1 MAVEESGS
9 SLASSF
15 TDLMT
20 SLAVIFI
27 LLLVA
32 AINNQHQELSSMRDM
47 LAQRSKSVKD
57 RREDLMKKL
66 KAELVPQLPNLQ
78 IEEDPK
84 DPFGVL
90 VIPPKKLEGF
100 EKDHSDLPVDAKD
113 YLNDFAPRL
122 ASVVC
127 SEPLRYE
134 LSSVVVEGHADS
146 SGTDIHN
153 LKLSVDRS
161 MMVVSDS
168 LRAVGSTSASMSQP
182 MMDCFA
188 HLLTTSGRGK
198 GEILVTN
205 GVEDRERSRRVVFK
219 IRLKTLE
226 EKELEAS
233 EHIVKATTLRQAPL
247 ASISANGTKRP

>member
-1 MAVEESGS
+1 MAVEESS
-9 SLASSF
+9 NNLASSF

-32 AINNQHQELSSMRDM
+32 SVNNQHQELSSMRNK
-47 LAQRSKSVKD
+47 LAQRTKSVKD

-100 EKDHSDLPVDAKD
+100 AKDHSDLPADAEG
-113 YLNDFAPRL
+113 YLSNFAPKL
-122 ASVVC
+122 AAVVC
-127 SEPLRYE
+127 SDLLRSE

-146 SGTDIHN
+146 SGSDEHN
-153 LKLSVDRS
+153 LRLSVARS

-168 LRAVGSTSASMSQP
+168 LGAVGPIGATMNQATI
-182 MMDCFA
+182 DCFA

-198 GEILVTN
+198 GEVLTIN

-219 IRLKTLE
+219 VRLKTLE
-226 EKELEAS
+226 EKELEAGDR
-233 EHIVKATTLRQAPL
+233 IVAATSLGSSPL
-247 ASISANGTKRP
+247 ESISTIVTKRP

>member
-1 MAVEESGS
+1 MAIEESS
-9 SLASSF
+9 NSLASSF

-32 AINNQHQELSSMRDM
+32 SINNQHQELSSMRDK
-47 LAQRSKSVKD
+47 LAQRTKSVKD
-57 RREDLMKKL
+57 RREELMKKL

-100 EKDHSDLPVDAKD
+100 EKDHSDLPVEAEG
-113 YLNDFAPRL
+113 YLNNFAPKL

-127 SEPLRYE
+127 SVPLRYE

-146 SGTDIHN
+146 SGTDEHN
-153 LKLSVDRS
+153 LRLSVDRS

-168 LRAVGSTSASMSQP
+168 LRAVGPTGASMSQLTI
-182 MMDCFA
+182 DCFA

-198 GEILVTN
+198 GETLTTN

-226 EKELEAS
+226 EKELEAG
-233 EHIVKATTLRQAPL
+233 EHVVAAATLRSLPAE
-247 ASISANGTKRP
+247 STSTNGTDRP